1 MTEPWQAYDHI
12 HESPPKNKVKA
23 DRVAVAVVMGGI
35 VFGLVQLMIKEVVVD
50 TVDRLKRLKQ
60 NIRP

>member
-1 MTEPWQAYDHI
+1 MTEPWTTYDHI
-12 HESPPKNKVKA
+12 HEPPPKSKVKA